1 MLDQVSGVRVD
12 DEDGTADGVDDDDPA
27 VGGRGQAGGDV
38 DEPDA
43 DAANEVAAVVE
54 NLLDEELLTFLAPE
68 ADFRCERDLLNEN
81 NIL

>member
-12 DEDGTADGVDDDDPA
+12 DENGTADGVDDDDPA

-54 NLLDEELLTFLAPE
+54 NL
-68 ADFRCERDLLNEN
+68 
-81 NIL
+81 

>member
-27 VGGRGQAGGDV
+27 VGGRGQAGCDV

-68 ADFRCERDLLNEN
+68 ADLRCERDLLNETHF
-81 NIL
+81 L